1 MYGVPQGSILG
12 PLLFLIYIND
22 LPRILGNI
30 SIPVLFADDITNS
43 NPINFQT
50 NNKEVFNHLNKWFS
64 LNLLALKF
72 DKRFLFISKR
82 VV

>member
-1 MYGVPQGSILG
+1 
-12 PLLFLIYIND
+12 LIYIND

-30 SIPVLFADDITNS
+30 SIPVLFAVDITNS

-50 NNKEVFNHLNKWFS
+50 NNKEVFSHLNKWFS

-72 DKRFLFISKR
+72 DKKFLFI
-82 VV
+82 